1 MDHIKKR
8 SKLKDRPPPVTVLL
22 NDPSEFKDLSGWD
35 MELRQ
40 MERGPMEARVSVW
53 AGRDLT
59 MIDTSFNRS
68 MYQAGVSQKGILA
81 FGLPDPQVLSH
92 WLGGAPRGSSVM
104 TFGNEDPFD
113 GISLSNFS
121 GVSFGIGMERAEQ
134 VARKIGVEIT
144 ENLKRS
150 SLTDINEA
158 SGFYATLRLK
168 ARQRISEGS
177 APLSWVEEED
187 LIVDFIEMLASLE
200 PQTRKDDSRN
210 RTRVVRTAVEVM
222 NAALTDNVPISE
234 ICAQVGVSV
243 STLRRAFHAV
253 YGIGPKQFYLKSR
266 LNKVRGDLVER
277 PQGMGISEVA
287 NLYGFWH
294 LGQFA
299 KDYRHLFGT
308 LPSSTAGLS

>member
-8 SKLKDRPPPVTVLL
+8 SETKDHPPPVAFLL
-22 NDPSEFKDLSGWD
+22 NDPNQFKDLSGWD

-40 MERGPMEARVSVW
+40 IERGPLDARVSVW

-68 MYQAGVSQKGILA
+68 MYQVGVSKKGVLA

-92 WLGGAPRGSSVM
+92 WLGRTPKASSVM

-121 GVSFGIGMERAEQ
+121 GVSFGIEIERAEQ

-150 SLTDINEA
+150 TFTEINDA

-168 ARQRISEGS
+168 ARQYISERS
-177 APLSWVEEED
+177 APLSQIEEED
-187 LIVDFIEMLASLE
+187 LIVDFLEMLASLE
-200 PQTRKDDSRN
+200 PQTCKDDSRN
-210 RTRVVRTAVEVM
+210 RTRVVKNAVEVM

-234 ICAQVGVSV
+234 ICAEVGVSV
-243 STLRRAFHAV
+243 STLRRAFHEV

-266 LNKVRGDLVER
+266 LNKVRSELARR
-277 PQGMGISEVA
+277 PQDVGISDVA
-287 NLYGFWH
+287 NSYGFWH
-294 LGQFA
+294 QGQFA
-299 KDYRHLFGT
+299 KDYRQLFGT
-308 LPSSTAGLS
+308 RPSSTVGLS